1 MKMRSDFHGSHAIYA
16 PENKDSTVNTNNLTA
31 TCQKCHH
38 DVSTTFASAFGH
50 YRTAL
55 TPVSSVESPIVFWV
69 KLFYQILTPIVL
81 GGMFFYIV
89 VDIRFRLKNRKKH
102 HV

>member
-1 MKMRSDFHGSHAIYA
+1 MNAA
-16 PENKDSTVNTNNLTA
+16 NLTA

-38 DVSTTFASAFGH
+38 DAPAAFASAFGH

-55 TPVSSVESPIVFWV
+55 TPVSSAESPIVFWV
-69 KLFYQILTPIVL
+69 KLFYQSLTPVIL
-81 GGMFFYIV
+81 GGMFFYIM

-102 HV
+102 DV